1 MMQKQDAPQDP
12 GRELSDEEVF
22 GPPAAKSSPRF
33 VEDFYTVLA
42 NMQREWTE
50 PRGMDDAPPVALL
63 VDNAAPGGVM
73 VFAWPSPWLH

>member
-12 GRELSDEEVF
+12 GRELSDEDVF

-50 PRGMDDAPPVALL
+50 PRGLDEAPPVALL
-63 VDNAAPGGVM
+63 VDNAAPSRVM

>member
-1 MMQKQDAPQDP
+1 MMQKQAAPQDL
-12 GRELSDEEVF
+12 GRELTDEEVF
-22 GPPAAKSSPRF
+22 GPPAAKSAPRF

-50 PRGMDDAPPVALL
+50 PRGLDDAPPVVLL
-63 VDNAAPGGVM
+63 VDKAAPSGVM